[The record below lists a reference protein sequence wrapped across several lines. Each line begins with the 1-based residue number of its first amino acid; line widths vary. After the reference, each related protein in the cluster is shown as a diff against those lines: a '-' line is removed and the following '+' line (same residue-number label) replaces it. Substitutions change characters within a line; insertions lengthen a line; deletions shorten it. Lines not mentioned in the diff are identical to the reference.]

1 MEITAPLEG
10 VCDQSDCLDEI
21 THKVLKTSLNHY
33 YEQIA
38 QVGGL
43 HAGELLPQCGLHS
56 IYLNIPSSSY
66 CSPFISI
73 YYLPVY
79 LDQVYKQAQILFP
92 AVNCPFSA

>member
-21 THKVLKTSLNHY
+21 TLKVFKTSLKHY

-43 HAGELLPQCGLHS
+43 HAGELLPQWGLHS
-56 IYLNIPSSSY
+56 IYLSMPSSSY
-66 CSPFISI
+66 CSPFII
-73 YYLPVY
+73 Y
-79 LDQVYKQAQILFP
+79 LFIWIRFT
-92 AVNCPFSA
+92 NKLRSYSLQ

>member
-21 THKVLKTSLNHY
+21 TLKVLKTSLKHY

-43 HAGELLPQCGLHS
+43 HAGELLPQWGLH
-56 IYLNIPSSSY
+56 
-66 CSPFISI
+66 
-73 YYLPVY
+73 
-79 LDQVYKQAQILFP
+79 
-92 AVNCPFSA
+92 

>member
-21 THKVLKTSLNHY
+21 TLKVLKTSLKHY

-56 IYLNIPSSSY
+56 ISVCLPIAIAHHS
-66 CSPFISI
+66 SPFII
-73 YYLPVY
+73 Y
-79 LDQVYKQAQILFP
+79 LFIWIRFT
-92 AVNCPFSA
+92 NKLRSYSLQ